1 MPVAK
6 ARKRRRIDDVEIDHN
21 GPGDVRVSHA
31 SMELGRPQS
40 RVANSGTEMGEREFQ
55 MTSTPQQNHDTLAN
69 HHINA
74 TSNDL
79 PPLSHVIKACELLFR
94 LFPEFGFLHRPT
106 FSDHIRAGSVD
117 SIKIWAILSVTAR
130 FIPEIADAH
139 ENPETAGEFYAEKA
153 RSAVMLQILDR
164 PNPDTIQTLLL
175 VGLHDWGACKGFRA
189 WMLTGM
195 FKTQCLVIKR

>member
-6 ARKRRRIDDVEIDHN
+6 TKKRRRLDNVEINSN
-21 GPGDVRVSHA
+21 GSDDGRVTHT
-31 SMELGRPQS
+31 SMESGRPQP
-40 RVANSGTEMGEREFQ
+40 RVANSGSELGERELEE
-55 MTSTPQQNHDTLAN
+55 TSTLRQNHDALTC
-69 HHINA
+69 HHISA
-74 TSNDL
+74 ISNDL
-79 PPLSHVIKACELLFR
+79 PPLSHVIKACELLSR

-106 FSDHIRAGSVD
+106 FSDHIRARRVE
-117 SIKIWAILSVTAR
+117 IVKIWAILSVTAR

-139 ENPETAGEFYAEKA
+139 ENPETAGVFYAEKA

-189 WMLTGM
+189 WMLTGT
-195 FKTQCLVIKR
+195 F